1 MYRGINMKVNCISN
15 NVSFT
20 AGKVSLYSDFDG
32 TYFPVQHSEM
42 HDLKPENAV
51 ELKNY
56 FNNFGNFL
64 NESGNGFTFRITTGR
79 TFGEF
84 ETITDLIR
92 SKGIEMPFPD
102 TFISKNGSDEFIRI
116 GEGFSDSFPYDYA
129 TPNPSKT
136 EKIQSLTGWH
146 AGIKDKIRELLAKYN
161 FNIIEHDS
169 EYSPVDYGNR
179 SLMYHVPYDNFE
191 LQNKNMPP
199 QSEWKVGLRK
209 DGTLKLHISFPYDM
223 LNVPERE
230 SAYGEIK
237 SLFEEYLEES
247 GVKFIVEEYRDKK
260 GGNRP
265 VLKYSPKIDGAP
277 LNKLF
282 DTRQAVNEAVLNNDL
297 VIVAG
302 DGINDFEMLN
312 PLNYIDRSDLDDTLK
327 IELSKINPDN
337 IKNIAENPVIVERL
351 KKLPFVGIVI
361 NNDKN
366 ELKNMLQHFQDNLIF
381 IEKGNLQTGVKQ
393 AIEKYSAMSV
403 EFAKSLKNNIEKNVK
418 NSASNY
424 IVVKPEESKIVKSS
438 AGKAVG
444 ISAGVAAGLGA
455 IIFALKNDNKKD

>member
-1 MYRGINMKVNCISN
+1 MKVNCISKSI
-15 NVSFT
+15 SFT
-20 AGKVSLYSDFDG
+20 SGKVSLYSDFDG

-42 HDLKPENAV
+42 HSLKPENAV

-64 NESGNGFTFRITTGR
+64 NESGDSFTFRITTGR

-116 GEGFSDSFPYDYA
+116 GERFSDSFPYDYA

-136 EKIQSLTGWH
+136 EKIQFLTGWH

-169 EYSPVDYGNR
+169 EYSPADYGNR

-230 SAYGEIK
+230 AAYSEIK
-237 SLFEEYLEES
+237 TAFEEYLTKS
-247 GVKFIVEEYRDKK
+247 GVRFTTKEYRDKK

-265 VLKYSPKIDGAP
+265 VLEYTPAIEEAP

-282 DTRQAVNEAVLNNDL
+282 DTKLAVEEAALNNDL

-312 PLNYIDRSDLDDTLK
+312 PLNYIDKSDLDDALK
-327 IELSKINPDN
+327 VELSKVSPEN
-337 IKNIAENPVIVERL
+337 IKNIAKNPVIIEKL
-351 KKLPFVGIVI
+351 KRLPFIGIVI
-361 NNDKN
+361 NSDKN
-366 ELKNMLQHFQDNLIF
+366 ELKNLLQYFPDNLIF
-381 IEKGNLQTGVKQ
+381 IDKGNLQDGIKKAV
-393 AIEKYSAMSV
+393 EKYSSISS
-403 EFAKSLKNNIEKNVK
+403 EFAKSLKKNIEENTN
-418 NSASNY
+418 NSVSKY
-424 IVVKPEESKIVKSS
+424 IVIKPEENKIIKSS
-438 AGKAVG
+438 GGKVVG
-444 ISAGVAAGLGA
+444 ISAAVATGLGA
-455 IIFALKNDNKKD
+455 IIFALKRENKKD